1 MPELERWSRFWG
13 RLEADGN
20 PEPVYRLLSDL
31 YAEPQR
37 AYHTLR
43 HLTHCLDELDDAR
56 HLAEHPNDVEMA
68 LWFHDAIYDPTAKD
82 NEERSAELARRITT
96 DARLPEA
103 FGKRVT
109 DLILATQ
116 HQELPERADARLLVD
131 IDLAILGR
139 PRGEFD
145 EYEAN
150 IRKEY
155 LFVSWPEYRPARSAV
170 LRSFLDRPAI
180 YSTDCFR
187 QKYER
192 RARANLERSLDNLE
206 DAGS

>member
-1 MPELERWSRFWG
+1 MMPELERWSRFW
-13 RLEADGN
+13 RSLEAEGT

-37 AYHTLR
+37 AYHTMN
-43 HLTHCLDELDDAR
+43 HLTHCLDELEDAR
-56 HLAEHPNDVEMA
+56 HLAEHPNEVEMA
-68 LWFHDAIYDPTAKD
+68 LWFHDAIYDPKAKD
-82 NEERSAELARRITT
+82 NEARSAELAQRIATE
-96 DARLPEA
+96 ARLPAA
-103 FGKRVT
+103 FGARVA

-116 HQELPERADARLLVD
+116 HQGLPEGADAQLLVD

-145 EYEAN
+145 DYEAN

-155 LFVSWPEYRPARSAV
+155 LFVPWPEYRPARSAV

-180 YSTDCFR
+180 YSTEFFQ
-187 QKYER
+187 QKYES
-192 RARANLERSLDNLE
+192 RARANLERSLEKL
-206 DAGS
+206 

>member
-1 MPELERWSRFWG
+1 MSQLERWSRFWG

-43 HLTHCLDELDDAR
+43 HLTHCLDELEDAR

-68 LWFHDAIYDPTAKD
+68 LWFHDAIYDPKSKD
-82 NEERSAELARRITT
+82 NEQKSAELAQRIAQE
-96 DARLPEA
+96 ARLPEA
-103 FGKRVT
+103 FGTRVAA
-109 DLILATQ
+109 LILATR
-116 HQELPERADARLLVD
+116 HHGLPEGADARLLVD

-145 EYEAN
+145 DYEAN

-155 LFVSWPEYRPARSAV
+155 LFVPWPEYRPARSAV
-170 LRSFLDRPAI
+170 LRSFLDRTAI
-180 YSTDCFR
+180 YGTEFF
-187 QKYER
+187 QNKYES
-192 RARANLERSLDNLE
+192 RAKANLERSLENL
-206 DAGS
+206 

>member
-1 MPELERWSRFWG
+1 M
-13 RLEADGN
+13 A
-20 PEPVYRLLSDL
+20 
-31 YAEPQR
+31 
-37 AYHTLR
+37 TR
-43 HLTHCLDELDDAR
+43 HHG
-56 HLAEHPNDVEMA
+56 
-68 LWFHDAIYDPTAKD
+68 
-82 NEERSAELARRITT
+82 
-96 DARLPEA
+96 LPE
-103 FGKRVT
+103 G
-109 DLILATQ
+109 
-116 HQELPERADARLLVD
+116 ADARLLVD

-170 LRSFLDRPAI
+170 LRSFMDRPAI
-180 YSTDCFR
+180 YSTDYFR
-187 QKYER
+187 RKYEN